1 MYTHVRKHTFQ
12 SNVKFL
18 GKPEEALRMANKAL
32 KFIPNHA
39 PIYCNI
45 ANILGQ
51 RGKYEEAE
59 VQFKLAISKN
69 PMDPIIYANLGI

>member
-1 MYTHVRKHTFQ
+1 
-12 SNVKFL
+12 
-18 GKPEEALRMANKAL
+18 MANEAL

-39 PIYCNI
+39 PVYCNI

-51 RGKYEEAE
+51 KGKYEEAE

-69 PMDPIIYANLGI
+69 PMDPIIYANLGMKKKIFFLFKT